1 MSEMSPARARA
12 MAFEAFALAETER
25 WNWPERL
32 NDASR
37 YVFLG
42 GGKRIRPVLA
52 MTCARLFGRDSDAL
66 SWALAVELIHTYS
79 LVHDDLPA
87 MDDDDERRGKPTCH
101 IKYDVATAVLVGD
114 ALLTR
119 AFEVLSEHGERP
131 ELSLKLVSLLTSAS
145 GGGGMVGGQME
156 DLAGDL
162 SSLDALIEMQNKKT
176 GALLVAAAVGGALSA
191 GADAQSLVHIRAFAQ
206 YFGLLFQLT
215 DDMIDK
221 VQDEARDS
229 NNFHHHMPDDDV
241 RAWRD
246 KLIVQANMSI
256 DAIDADTS
264 ELAQLIDLIGIRS
277 V

>member
-1 MSEMSPARARA
+1 MSTVSAARRRA
-12 MAFEAFALAETER
+12 EAFERYAAAETQH
-25 WNWPERL
+25 WQWPCRL
-32 NDASR
+32 TDASR

-52 MTCARLFGRDSDAL
+52 MTCAQMFGKDEDAL
-66 SWALAVELIHTYS
+66 NWSLAVELIHTYS

-101 IKYDVATAVLVGD
+101 VEYDEATAVLVGD
-114 ALLTR
+114 VLLTR
-119 AFEVLSEHGERP
+119 AFEVLVENEQDP
-131 ELSLKLVSLLTSAS
+131 TLKVKLVALLASAA
-145 GGGGMVGGQME
+145 GGTGMVGGQME

-162 SSLDALIEMQNKKT
+162 STLDALIEMQNKKT

-191 GADAQSLVHIRAFAQ
+191 GADAHSIQHLRDFAQ

-221 VQDEARDS
+221 VQDQERDS
-229 NNFHHHMPDDDV
+229 NNFHHHMSDESV
-241 RAWRD
+241 KTWRD
-246 KLIVQANMSI
+246 KLINQANSALE
-256 DAIDADTS
+256 AIDADTS
-264 ELAQLIDLIGIRS
+264 DLSELIGLIGIRR

>member
-1 MSEMSPARARA
+1 MTGLSRAQLSA
-12 MAFEAFALAETER
+12 ESFEAFAQAETEK
-25 WNWPERL
+25 WSWPYRL
-32 NDASR
+32 KDASR

-52 MTCARLFGRDSDAL
+52 MTCARLFGCESDAL
-66 SWALAVELIHTYS
+66 SWSLAVELIHTYS

-101 IKYDVATAVLVGD
+101 IQYDVATAVLVGD

-119 AFEVLSEHGERP
+119 AFEVLSENSEDP
-131 ELSLKLVSLLTSAS
+131 VLNLKLVTLLASAS
-145 GGGGMVGGQME
+145 GGSGMVGGQME

-162 SSLDALIEMQNKKT
+162 STLDALIEMQNKKT
-176 GALLVAAAVGGALSA
+176 GALLVAAAVGGGLSA
-191 GADAQSLVHIRAFAQ
+191 GADPGSLIHLRAFAQ

-229 NNFHHHMPDDDV
+229 NNFHHHMSDESV

-246 KLIVQANMSI
+246 KLILQANASL
-256 DAIDADTS
+256 DAIDKDTS
-264 ELAQLIDLIGIRS
+264 ELAQLIELIGIRS

>member
-1 MSEMSPARARA
+1 MSPMSAARLRA
-12 MAFEAFALAETER
+12 EAFESYAATETEH
-25 WNWPERL
+25 WQWPTRL
-32 NDASR
+32 GDASR

-52 MTCARLFGRDSDAL
+52 MTCAQLFGQDSDAL
-66 SWALAVELIHTYS
+66 NWSLAVELIHTYS

-101 IKYDVATAVLVGD
+101 IKYDEATAVLVGD
-114 ALLTR
+114 VLLTR
-119 AFEVLSEHGERP
+119 AFEVLAEHKQDP
-131 ELSLKLVSLLTSAS
+131 ALKVQLVRLLASAA
-145 GGGGMVGGQME
+145 GGAGMVGGQME

-191 GADAQSLVHIRAFAQ
+191 GADAQSIVHLRDFAQ

-221 VQDEARDS
+221 VQDQERES
-229 NNFHHHMPDDDV
+229 NNFHHHMSDEGV
-241 RAWRD
+241 KAWRD
-246 KLIVQANMSI
+246 KLIQQANFALES
-256 DAIDADTS
+256 IDADTS
-264 ELAQLIDLIGIRS
+264 ELSELIGLIGIRR

>member
-1 MSEMSPARARA
+1 MSRLSKAQSIAQN
-12 MAFEAFALAETER
+12 FENFAQTETEK
-25 WNWPERL
+25 WCWPHRL
-32 NDASR
+32 KDASS

-52 MTCARLFGRDSDAL
+52 MTCARLFGCESDAL
-66 SWALAVELIHTYS
+66 SWSLAVELIHTYS

-119 AFEVLSEHGERP
+119 AFEVLSEHNENP
-131 ELSLKLVSLLTSAS
+131 ALNLKLVALLASAS

-162 SSLDALIEMQNKKT
+162 SNLDALIGMQNKKT
-176 GALLVAAAVGGALSA
+176 GALLVAAAVGGGLSA
-191 GADAQSLVHIRAFAQ
+191 GADDESLIHLRAFAQ

-229 NNFHHHMPDDDV
+229 NNFHHHLSDEGV
-241 RAWRD
+241 SAWRD
-246 KLIVQANMSI
+246 KLILQANASL
-256 DAIDADTS
+256 DAIDRDTS
-264 ELAQLIDLIGIRS
+264 ELAELIELIGIRS